1 MPKQEDLF
9 ESFAPAEPGT
19 PIFCHEDY
27 LQKMAENRA
36 NTVGKRAAL
45 LLHRLLIDE
54 RRQHYKGTRGAN
66 RGWRRSRLGGNQGS
80 HFYAWWAPKGAPPL
94 KSEESF
100 AGAPD
105 GAIFIRDIRHHD
117 DHSELLPQAL
127 ADHYLPITAKDL
139 RSQELVPAP
148 WTPAQARFASARQ
161 KIRIIKGHPGSGKTT
176 ALWNAAEAATAR
188 SALYI
193 TYSRDLAALA
203 QAHFRRYAPADQHFR
218 VVTFAN
224 FVRELIESQA
234 PQESENDS
242 RRRFVKQ
249 LATLPPR
256 LLGPWADER
265 RAMYDEIHAHL
276 IGAALP
282 VQIGRFGP
290 CASPRLPDRAYRDQR
305 RQILGGEACDALT
318 EVVNTL
324 MRREG
329 TEFHEHYFPE
339 LLLAWQAAIGFNAD
353 LAQKLERRKLL
364 DFDCIALDEAQ
375 DLTPLESWLV
385 VQFAAAVRERGGQ
398 AVSLLVAGDE
408 AQTVRPTDFEW
419 GWFQDL
425 LHFKLGSPVEF
436 TLGANLRS
444 PHRIA
449 ALVNAS
455 WDLYSTIAK
464 QDRPSGG
471 GDAETDDDSSD
482 QILYCAAAPGPA
494 LDTLLDTLSEREG
507 LAVISLSETLPDWI
521 PEHLRHRILTVSE
534 AKGLDFHS
542 VCALDPGRHLDL
554 ILHDNQRL
562 RRSHQVEPLSRRLAI
577 DQLRVAISRP
587 TERLYFLDVSPSA
600 SARQRSLW
608 FLNRAG
614 RSTEVSPVI
623 PEVVLKTLEEELL
636 DPEERIRLCEADARQ
651 FLDVK
656 PEMAWT
662 RAKQAVALLG
672 LPVARGL
679 FFDKAVRTSA
689 YLTLAQVSFCLA
701 FRKVNLAPVLGQP
714 NLYGEA
720 EVSIRLAGREDLS
733 QIMLAARVLDEFSP
747 EPSKGIVLLNAFEA
761 LENREAAVEP
771 WLAVEFAA
779 RAQAWIRLIERVA
792 MQVPWAPEALDRLP
806 FVYRFFQVSDAGER
820 LVRAEERAVD
830 AMIASGFP
838 RIAMTILER
847 TPGKSPKLLAHCYEA
862 QREYAKAAEIYEQ
875 LGLRKEALRNLRA
888 IPDIRKA
895 LDLARQ
901 MEDHPA
907 VPSLQWMGE
916 VDRVLLK
923 RPENFL
929 RVATEAEKKYFQ
941 KLLESNLPGA
951 RRTPVK
957 RVARKPSKPKEPAAK
972 PLKPKKPARKPLF

>member
-1 MPKQEDLF
+1 
-9 ESFAPAEPGT
+9 G
-19 PIFCHEDY
+19 
-27 LQKMAENRA
+27 
-36 NTVGKRAAL
+36 
-45 LLHRLLIDE
+45 
-54 RRQHYKGTRGAN
+54 
-66 RGWRRSRLGGNQGS
+66 
-80 HFYAWWAPKGAPPL
+80 
-94 KSEESF
+94 EEGF

-127 ADHYLPITAKDL
+127 ADHYLPIAAKDL

-203 QAHFRRYAPADQHFR
+203 QAHFRRYAPAGQHFR

-224 FVRELIESQA
+224 FVRELTESQA
-234 PQESENDS
+234 PHESENDS

-290 CASPRLPDRAYRDQR
+290 CNSPRLHDRDYRDQR

-318 EVVNTL
+318 EVVSTL

-329 TEFHEHYFPE
+329 AEFHEHYFPE

-436 TLGANLRS
+436 SLGANLRS

-494 LDTLLDTLSEREG
+494 LDTLLNTLSEREG

-521 PEHLRHRILTVSE
+521 PERLRHKILTVSE

-554 ILHDNQRL
+554 IVRDNERL

-587 TERLYFLDVSPSA
+587 TERLYFLDVSPPASA
-600 SARQRSLW
+600 SQRSLW

-623 PEVVLKTLEEELL
+623 PEAVLKTLEEELL

-656 PEMAWT
+656 PEMAWA

-672 LPVARGL
+672 LPVARGQVI
-679 FFDKAVRTSA
+679 DKAVRTSA

-701 FRKVNLAPVLGQP
+701 FRKVALAPVLGHP
-714 NLYGEA
+714 DLYGEA
-720 EVSIRLAGREDLS
+720 EDSVRRAGREDLS
-733 QIMLAARVLDEFSP
+733 QIMLAARLLDEFSP
-747 EPSKGIVLLNAFEA
+747 EPSAGQHLLNAFES
-761 LENREAAVEP
+761 LEHHEAAVEP

-779 RAQAWIRLIERVA
+779 RAHAWMQLLERVA
-792 MQVPWAPEALDRLP
+792 MQFPWAPEALKRLP
-806 FVYRFFQVSDAGER
+806 FVYRFFQVTDAGER
-820 LVRAEERAVD
+820 LVRAEEKAVD
-830 AMIASGFP
+830 AMIAIGFP
-838 RIAMTILER
+838 RIA
-847 TPGKSPKLLAHCYEA
+847 
-862 QREYAKAAEIYEQ
+862 
-875 LGLRKEALRNLRA
+875 
-888 IPDIRKA
+888 
-895 LDLARQ
+895 
-901 MEDHPA
+901 
-907 VPSLQWMGE
+907 
-916 VDRVLLK
+916 
-923 RPENFL
+923 
-929 RVATEAEKKYFQ
+929 
-941 KLLESNLPGA
+941 
-951 RRTPVK
+951 
-957 RVARKPSKPKEPAAK
+957 
-972 PLKPKKPARKPLF
+972 

>member
-1 MPKQEDLF
+1 MAKQEDLF
-9 ESFAPAEPGT
+9 ESFTPAEPGT

-54 RRQHYKGTRGAN
+54 RRQHYKSTRGAN

-94 KSEESF
+94 KGEEGF

-127 ADHYLPITAKDL
+127 ADHYLPIAAKDL

-203 QAHFRRYAPADQHFR
+203 QAHFRRYAPAGQQFR

-224 FVRELIESQA
+224 FVRELTESQT
-234 PQESENDS
+234 PHESENDS

-249 LATLPPR
+249 LVTLPPR

-290 CASPRLPDRAYRDQR
+290 CNSPRLHDRDYRDQR
-305 RQILGGEACDALT
+305 RQVLGGEACDALT
-318 EVVNTL
+318 EVVSTL

-329 TEFHEHYFPE
+329 AEFHEHYFPE

-436 TLGANLRS
+436 SLGANLRS

-449 ALVNAS
+449 ALVNVS

-521 PEHLRHRILTVSE
+521 PERLRHKILTVSE

-554 ILHDNQRL
+554 IVRDNERL

-587 TERLYFLDVSPSA
+587 TERLYFLDVSPSEIA
-600 SARQRSLW
+600 SKRSLW

-614 RSTEVSPVI
+614 RSAGEISPVI
-623 PEVVLKTLEEELL
+623 PEAVLKTLEEELL

-672 LPVARGL
+672 LPVAGGQVI
-679 FFDKAVRTSA
+679 DKSVRTSA

-701 FRKVNLAPVLGQP
+701 FRKVALAPVLGQP
-714 NLYGEA
+714 NLYGEV
-720 EVSIRLAGREDLS
+720 EDSVRLAGREDLRG
-733 QIMLAARVLDEFSP
+733 IMMAARVLDEFSP
-747 EPSKGIVLLNAFEA
+747 EPSVGVVLLNAFEA
-761 LENREAAVEP
+761 LENREAAIEP

-779 RAQAWIRLIERVA
+779 RAHAWMQLLERVA
-792 MQVPWAPEALDRLP
+792 MQFPWAPEALKRLP
-806 FVYRFFQVSDAGER
+806 FVYRFFQVTDAGER

-830 AMIASGFP
+830 AMIAGGFP
-838 RIAMTILER
+838 DVAMTILER
-847 TPGKSPKLLAHCYEA
+847 TPGKSPRLLAHCYEA
-862 QREYAKAAEIYEQ
+862 QREHAKAAEIYEQ

-888 IPDIRKA
+888 IPDIQKS

-907 VPSLQWMGE
+907 APSLQWMGE

-941 KLLESNLPGA
+941 ALLESNLPGA
-951 RRTPVK
+951 RRTPAK
-957 RVARKPSKPKEPAAK
+957 RAPRKP
-972 PLKPKKPARKPLF
+972 RKPTA